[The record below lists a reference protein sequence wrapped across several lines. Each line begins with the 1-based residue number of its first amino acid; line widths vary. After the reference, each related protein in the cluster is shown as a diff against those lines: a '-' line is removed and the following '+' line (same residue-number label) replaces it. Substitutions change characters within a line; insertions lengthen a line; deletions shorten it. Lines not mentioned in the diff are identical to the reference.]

1 MFKKAV
7 QQGRSERRGKAYSLP
22 YVEPL
27 SDARTPLAD
36 FFNIL
41 LALSPVIPVESA
53 SMSRPVVLLGMS
65 GGVDSSVAA
74 ALLVRQGYDVRGLTL
89 QVWEPENET
98 TAVSKKWQE
107 RGCCKI
113 GIARFVAKSL
123 GISHEVIDTRQ
134 IFRDGVIDD
143 FLRGY
148 NAGFTP
154 NPCVRCNERV
164 KLRSLIEL
172 ADARGIQYVATGHY
186 VSTRHAAGSPTLHR
200 ASDARKDQS
209 YFLYRLN
216 PQWLPRLLF
225 PVGRMQ
231 KADVWKEAESLG
243 LPADELKESQEI
255 CFVSQGDYRTFI
267 ETEMPE
273 ARKPGAF
280 VDSEGRYLGEHG
292 GIAFYTPGQRRGLGI
307 AAGRKLY
314 VQEVRPTTNTVVLG
328 PETALLRE
336 TCDVGDL
343 NLFHA
348 SLLDDV
354 TEADIKVRYA
364 TPPTPATIRP
374 VGCGLLRIDFRAPQR
389 ALSPGQSAVFYRG
402 DEVLGGGI
410 IQPFQPISSA
420 SCY

>member
-1 MFKKAV
+1 
-7 QQGRSERRGKAYSLP
+7 
-22 YVEPL
+22 
-27 SDARTPLAD
+27 
-36 FFNIL
+36 
-41 LALSPVIPVESA
+41 
-53 SMSRPVVLLGMS
+53 MS

-74 ALLVRQGYDVRGLTL
+74 ALLVRQGYDVRGVTL
-89 QVWEPENET
+89 QVWEPEDET
-98 TAVSKKWQE
+98 TVVSKKWQE
-107 RGCCKI
+107 RGCCKV
-113 GIARFVAKSL
+113 GIAKFVAKSL

-134 IFRDGVIDD
+134 TFRDGVIDD

-148 NAGFTP
+148 GAGFTP
-154 NPCVRCNERV
+154 NPCIRCNERV
-164 KLRSLIEL
+164 KVRSLIEL
-172 ADARGIQYVATGHY
+172 ADAHGIQYIATGHY
-186 VSTRHAAGSPTLHR
+186 VSVRQAAGRTTLRR

-225 PVGRMQ
+225 PIGGME
-231 KADVWKEAESLG
+231 KTDVWKEAESLG

-267 ETEMPE
+267 EAEMPE
-273 ARKPGAF
+273 ARRPGALI
-280 VDSEGRYLGEHG
+280 DSEGRYLGQHD

-307 AAGRKLY
+307 ATGRRLY

-328 PETALLRE
+328 PDAALLRDR
-336 TCDVGDL
+336 CDVGDL
-343 NLFHA
+343 NVLHP

-354 TEADIKVRYA
+354 TEADVKVRYA
-364 TPPTPATIRP
+364 TPATPATIRP
-374 VGCGLLRIDFRAPQR
+374 VGRGQLRIEFRVSQR

-410 IQPFQPISSA
+410 IQPFPPASPG